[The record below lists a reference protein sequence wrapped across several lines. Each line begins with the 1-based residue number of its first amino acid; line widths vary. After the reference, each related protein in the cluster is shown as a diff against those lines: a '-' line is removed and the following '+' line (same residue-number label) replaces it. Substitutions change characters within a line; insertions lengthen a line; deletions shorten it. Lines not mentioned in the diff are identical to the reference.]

1 MSIFYKSDLIITND
15 GPPLREGIVEL
26 NEDGLIVSVFQDD
39 SFHDFKYVEG
49 VLIPGLVNAH
59 CHLELSHLKG
69 QIPAHTNGMA
79 GFIDQ
84 IFSLRANTN
93 DDACREAMI
102 ANDKAMYDEGI
113 VAVGDISNSS
123 ITIDVKKESGI
134 HYHTFVEVM
143 GMSDALAE
151 SRFENGVQLLNRFV
165 ENDLSS
171 VSLALHAPYS
181 ISKKL
186 IQLVNTYLK
195 SNSPSSIHI
204 NESDDE
210 LVFCK
215 SKVGPLKEVFEKYK
229 LPVQDFDNLTQETV
243 LIDVVKELTNAA
255 PLILVHNV
263 KTDLAEIE
271 KSNQLNAN
279 LYWCL
284 CVQANEYI
292 TGQAPDLKIFNS
304 DSLNVVVGTDS
315 LASNTNLSVWEEL
328 KIISRLNNQIPFERL
343 IKWATINGAKA
354 LQQNNKLGKIKPG
367 YAPGLVQISNINF
380 ENPVIT
386 FDSFTRR
393 IKI

>member
-1 MSIFYKSDLIITND
+1 MPI
-15 GPPLREGIVEL
+15 
-26 NEDGLIVSVFQDD
+26 
-39 SFHDFKYVEG
+39 
-49 VLIPGLVNAH
+49 
-59 CHLELSHLKG
+59 
-69 QIPAHTNGMA
+69 
-79 GFIDQ
+79 
-84 IFSLRANTN
+84 
-93 DDACREAMI
+93 
-102 ANDKAMYDEGI
+102 
-113 VAVGDISNSS
+113 
-123 ITIDVKKESGI
+123 
-134 HYHTFVEVM
+134 
-143 GMSDALAE
+143 
-151 SRFENGVQLLNRFV
+151 
-165 ENDLSS
+165 
-171 VSLALHAPYS
+171 
-181 ISKKL
+181 
-186 IQLVNTYLK
+186 
-195 SNSPSSIHI
+195 
-204 NESDDE
+204 
-210 LVFCK
+210 
-215 SKVGPLKEVFEKYK
+215 
-229 LPVQDFDNLTQETV
+229 QDFDNLTQETV

-315 LASNTNLSVWEEL
+315 LASNANLSIWEEL
-328 KIISRLNNQIPFERL
+328 KTLTRLNNKIPFERL

>member
-15 GPPLREGIVEL
+15 GPPIKDGIVEV
-26 NEDGLIVSVFQDD
+26 NEDGLIRSVFQNDA
-39 SFHDFKYVEG
+39 FENFTYVKG
-49 VLIPGLVNAH
+49 IIIPGMVNAH

-69 QIPAHTNGMA
+69 QIPARTNGMA

-84 IFSLRANTN
+84 VFSLRANTN
-93 DDACREAMI
+93 DDASREAMI
-102 ANDKAMYDEGI
+102 GNDKAMYDEGV
-113 VAVGDISNSS
+113 VAIGDISNSAIS
-123 ITIDVKKESGI
+123 IDVKKKSGI

-215 SKVGPLKEVFEKYK
+215 SKVGQLKEVFEKYK

-243 LIDVVKELTNAA
+243 LIDVVKNLTNAA

-271 KSNQLNAN
+271 KANQLNAN

-292 TGQAPDLKIFNS
+292 TGQTPDLKIFNN

-315 LASNTNLSVWEEL
+315 LASNTNLSLLEEL
-328 KIISRLNNQIPFERL
+328 KLISRLNNQIPFERL

-354 LQQNNKLGKIKPG
+354 LSKENKIGKIKSG
-367 YAPGLVQISNINF
+367 YKPGLTQILNIN
-380 ENPVIT
+380 PSSPSIT
-386 FDSFTRR
+386 AESFSRR
-393 IKI
+393 LL

>member
-1 MSIFYKSDLIITND
+1 
-15 GPPLREGIVEL
+15 
-26 NEDGLIVSVFQDD
+26 
-39 SFHDFKYVEG
+39 
-49 VLIPGLVNAH
+49 
-59 CHLELSHLKG
+59 
-69 QIPAHTNGMA
+69 
-79 GFIDQ
+79 
-84 IFSLRANTN
+84 
-93 DDACREAMI
+93 MI

-210 LVFCK
+210 FVFCK
-215 SKVGPLKEVFEKYK
+215 SKVGPLKELFEKYK
-229 LPVQDFDNLTQETV
+229 LPVQDFDNLILESILLDFVNQF
-243 LIDVVKELTNAA
+243 TNAA

-263 KTDLAEIE
+263 KTTPEEIA
-271 KSNQLNAN
+271 KANRINDN

-284 CVQANEYI
+284 CVNANEYI
-292 TGQAPDLKIFNS
+292 TGETPDLINYNN
-304 DSLNVVVGTDS
+304 DSLNVVIGTDS
-315 LASNTNLSVWEEL
+315 LASNKQLSVWEEL
-328 KIISRLNNQIPFERL
+328 KTINKLNNQIPFERF
-343 IKWATINGAKA
+343 IKWATINGARA
-354 LQQNNKLGKIKPG
+354 LQLDNKLGKIKPG
-367 YAPGLVQISNINF
+367 YAPGLIQISNINF
-380 ENPVIT
+380 ENPVIA